1 MFRLEFPRTSLTDTY
16 HALDQKKPN
25 PTGTGSALPD
35 AVAAV
40 TKPKAAAVT
49 VQKADPKADPK
60 AVALTTPKAVPKV
73 AKPKTKAAVAAP
85 PPRMQPPPGK
95 LRVIHNLLS
104 RGDEPKQKRI
114 TEMSGLWK
122 QAQAK
127 GIKGY
132 NRMKKAELLQALA

>member
-1 MFRLEFPRTSLTDTY
+1 MTDTY
-16 HALDQKKPN
+16 HVLDKKKTN
-25 PTGTGSALPD
+25 PD

-49 VQKADPKADPK
+49 VPKADPK
-60 AVALTTPKAVPKV
+60 AVPKV
-73 AKPKTKAAVAAP
+73 AIPKTKAAVAAP

-104 RGDEPKQKRI
+104 GGDEPKPKRI

-132 NRMKKAELLQALA
+132 NRMKKADLLQALA

>member
-1 MFRLEFPRTSLTDTY
+1 MFRLEFPRASLTDTY
-16 HALDQKKPN
+16 HALDQKKTN

-49 VQKADPKADPK
+49 VPKADPK
-60 AVALTTPKAVPKV
+60 AVPKV
-73 AKPKTKAAVAAP
+73 AIPKTKAAVAAP

-104 RGDEPKQKRI
+104 GGDEPKPKRI

>member
-1 MFRLEFPRTSLTDTY
+1 MFRLEFPRSSLTDTY
-16 HALDQKKPN
+16 HVLDKKK
-25 PTGTGSALPD
+25 TSPD

-73 AKPKTKAAVAAP
+73 AKPKTKDT
-85 PPRMQPPPGK
+85 PPGK

-104 RGDEPKQKRI
+104 GGDEPKPKRV

>member
-1 MFRLEFPRTSLTDTY
+1 MFRLEFPRASLTDTY
-16 HALDQKKPN
+16 HALDQKKTN

-40 TKPKAAAVT
+40 TKPKVAAVT
-49 VQKADPKADPK
+49 VPKADPK
-60 AVALTTPKAVPKV
+60 AVPKV
-73 AKPKTKAAVAAP
+73 AIPKTKDT
-85 PPRMQPPPGK
+85 PPGK

-104 RGDEPKQKRI
+104 GGDEPKPKRV

>member
-1 MFRLEFPRTSLTDTY
+1 MFRLEFPRASLSDTY
-16 HALDQKKPN
+16 HVLDKKKPT
-25 PTGTGSALPD
+25 PTGTGSPD

-49 VQKADPKADPK
+49 KPD
-60 AVALTTPKAVPKV
+60 AVTVTVPKI
-73 AKPKTKAAVAAP
+73 AKPKTKDT
-85 PPRMQPPPGK
+85 PPGK

-104 RGDEPKQKRI
+104 GGDEPKPKRI

-132 NRMKKAELLQALA
+132 NRMKKAELLQALG

>member
-1 MFRLEFPRTSLTDTY
+1 MFRLEFPRSSLTDTY
-16 HALDQKKPN
+16 HALDQKKTN
-25 PTGTGSALPD
+25 PD

-40 TKPKAAAVT
+40 TKPMAAAVT
-49 VQKADPKADPK
+49 VPKADPK
-60 AVALTTPKAVPKV
+60 AVALTKPDAVTVTVPKI
-73 AKPKTKAAVAAP
+73 AKPKTKDT
-85 PPRMQPPPGK
+85 PPGK

-104 RGDEPKQKRI
+104 GGDEPKPKRI

>member
-1 MFRLEFPRTSLTDTY
+1 MFRLEFPRASLSDTY
-16 HALDQKKPN
+16 HVLDKKKLT
-25 PTGTGSALPD
+25 PTGSGSALPD

-49 VQKADPKADPK
+49 VPKADPK
-60 AVALTTPKAVPKV
+60 AVALTKPDAVTVTVPKI
-73 AKPKTKAAVAAP
+73 AKPKTKDT
-85 PPRMQPPPGK
+85 PPGK

-104 RGDEPKQKRI
+104 GGDEPKPKRV
-114 TEMSGLWK
+114 TVMSGLWK

>member
-1 MFRLEFPRTSLTDTY
+1 MFRLEFPRASLSDTY
-16 HALDQKKPN
+16 HALDQKKP
-25 PTGTGSALPD
+25 TPD

-49 VQKADPKADPK
+49 VPK

-73 AKPKTKAAVAAP
+73 AIPKTKDT
-85 PPRMQPPPGK
+85 PPGK

-104 RGDEPKQKRI
+104 GGDAEGVNPKPKRV

>member
-1 MFRLEFPRTSLTDTY
+1 MFRLEFPRSSLTDTY
-16 HALDQKKPN
+16 HVLDKKKTN
-25 PTGTGSALPD
+25 PTGTGSPD

-49 VQKADPKADPK
+49 VPKADPK
-60 AVALTTPKAVPKV
+60 AVALTKPDAVTVTVPKI
-73 AKPKTKAAVAAP
+73 AKPKTKDT
-85 PPRMQPPPGK
+85 PPGK

-104 RGDEPKQKRI
+104 GGDAEGVNPKPKRV

>member
-1 MFRLEFPRTSLTDTY
+1 MCAIGRSMFRLEFPRASLSDTY
-16 HALDQKKPN
+16 HVLDKKKPT
-25 PTGTGSALPD
+25 PTGTGSPD

-40 TKPKAAAVT
+40 TKPKAAAVI
-49 VQKADPKADPK
+49 VPKAD
-60 AVALTTPKAVPKV
+60 AVVTKPDAVTVTVPKI
-73 AKPKTKAAVAAP
+73 AKPKTKDT
-85 PPRMQPPPGK
+85 PPGK

-104 RGDEPKQKRI
+104 GGDEPKPKRI